1 MGNIIEEGCEKCGN
15 KIMKEALVP
24 HDQGINPHDL
34 DYSTLAGNECDECG
48 HVTKNGAMDRFQ
60 CTQITY
66 ANIYKICT
74 EPEIKQL
81 RLDPTR
87 GLTILNKKLNDMEKL
102 RFEIDNTTS
111 PPTIYE
117 VVGK

>member
-1 MGNIIEEGCEKCGN
+1 MENIIEEGCEKCGN
-15 KIMKEALVP
+15 RIMKEAIVP
-24 HDQGINPHDL
+24 HDQGINPHNL
-34 DYSTLAGNECDECG
+34 DYRTVAGNECDECG
-48 HVTKNGAMDRFQ
+48 HVTENGAMDRFQ

-66 ANIYKICT
+66 ANIYEIFS

-81 RLDPTR
+81 RLDPTH
-87 GLTILNKKLNDMEKL
+87 GLTMLNKKRKNMEKSK
-102 RFEIDNTTS
+102 FEIDNTTS